1 MKSNFISGN
10 ICYRYSQQKEARF
23 LDRAL
28 FGWHILDFITGK
40 PYHIIIK
47 SGSIEMEITFN
58 KVRRTELEMM
68 VEYLKLQYSD
78 HPSLAVTQVIS
89 DFQALLDKQ

>member
-1 MKSNFISGN
+1 MKSNFISGE
-10 ICYRYSQQKEARF
+10 ITYRYGQQKEASF

-28 FGWHILDFITGK
+28 FEWRILDFITGK
-40 PYHIIIK
+40 PYYIIIK
-47 SGSIEMEITFN
+47 SGNIELEISFN